1 MRDGSNLIEF
11 DFFPFQVL
19 KLFGNFVHGI
29 SLDLKLV
36 EYLQLFEFAHFIQCN
51 SLIHACTEEISIQIG
66 ISKELAGIRDQ
77 RHSSLEFYHIVW
89 ESIKLSVLLIFLQQQ
104 LWLWWLLILEN
115 LCLLFRTS
123 FVMSWDQKTS
133 ITRLMNFLGWA
144 ELMETIVKLL
154 WLIISHLKFV
164 EQLTWT
170 IWLTFRQPMLRR
182 SKRILEYDLKNDFI
196 TDNYGLVGIILRGI
210 IALEHVRKHNEH
222 LASQNVM

>member
-19 KLFGNFVHGI
+19 KLFGNFVHGL

-51 SLIHACTEEISIQIG
+51 SLINACTEEISIQIG
-66 ISKELAGIRDQ
+66 VSKELAGIRDQ

-123 FVMSWDQKTS
+123 FVMSWDQKMS
-133 ITRLMNFLGWA
+133 IMRLMNFLGWA
-144 ELMETIVKLL
+144 ELLETIWK
-154 WLIISHLKFV
+154 
-164 EQLTWT
+164 
-170 IWLTFRQPMLRR
+170 P
-182 SKRILEYDLKNDFI
+182 
-196 TDNYGLVGIILRGI
+196 
-210 IALEHVRKHNEH
+210 
-222 LASQNVM
+222 